1 MVTNQISWVFLNF
14 SSSQIPQED
23 PLEEEEEDKEDEA
36 KKENSVNRSTAVDAN
51 PQLVEEKKSSG
62 CSLCNLL

>member
-1 MVTNQISWVFLNF
+1 M
-14 SSSQIPQED
+14 SSGQIPQED
-23 PLEEEEEDKEDEA
+23 PLEEDEDEDED
-36 KKENSVNRSTAVDAN
+36 KKENSVNRSTTVDAN

>member
-1 MVTNQISWVFLNF
+1 M
-14 SSSQIPQED
+14 SSGQIPQED
-23 PLEEEEEDKEDEA
+23 PLEEEEDEDED
-36 KKENSVNRSTAVDAN
+36 KKENSVNRSTTVDAN

>member
-1 MVTNQISWVFLNF
+1 M
-14 SSSQIPQED
+14 SSSQIPLED
-23 PLEEEEEDKEDEA
+23 PLKEEEEEEEEA
-36 KKENSVNRSTAVDAN
+36 GEETSVKRSPDVDAN

>member
-1 MVTNQISWVFLNF
+1 M

-23 PLEEEEEDKEDEA
+23 PLEEEDDEDEAEA

>member
-1 MVTNQISWVFLNF
+1 MVTNQISWGFFKLF
-14 SSSQIPQED
+14 FFQIPQED
-23 PLEEEEEDKEDEA
+23 PLEEEEEEEKEA
-36 KKENSVNRSTAVDAN
+36 KKENSVKSPAVDAN